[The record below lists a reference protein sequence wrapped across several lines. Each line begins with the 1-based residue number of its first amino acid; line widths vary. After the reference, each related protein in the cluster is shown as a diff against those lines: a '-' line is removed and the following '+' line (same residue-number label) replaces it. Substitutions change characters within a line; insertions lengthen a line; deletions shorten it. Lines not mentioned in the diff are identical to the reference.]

1 MSFSTRE
8 RIWDAALMIL
18 LSSDLKSIRELIKL
32 IVMSLG
38 NYKNTVGKI
47 QISNF
52 APKKKS
58 LNLLKIHNSSKKYL
72 NDHLKK

>member
-32 IVMSLG
+32 ILMSLG
-38 NYKNTVGKI
+38 NYKNTVGKY
-47 QISNF
+47 QILL
-52 APKKKS
+52 PK
-58 LNLLKIHNSSKKYL
+58 LGFDENLLKIHNSSKKYL
-72 NDHLKK
+72 NDHLQK